1 MDYVAGLLLSLFVLG
16 IFLGLL
22 FWFFVLPALLLGRVR
37 RLDRRVTELERALEY
52 RPPPVARPAAP
63 EPRPADAAEL
73 PEALPVEEPPRRRPR
88 PARTFHLE
96 SWLGA
101 RGLGWLAVVL
111 LLFATA
117 FFLKYAFDN
126 EWIGPTGQ
134 VAFGLLLGAGL
145 AFAGF
150 RLHRRGGWL
159 FGQML
164 TAAGIVLL
172 YLTTFASFGYYHLVT
187 QESGFV
193 FLVALVVQ
201 SFALSLAYEAPA
213 VALMAVVGGLLTPLL
228 MHSETDQYFT
238 LFVYLLVLDAGVVLV
253 ALARPWP
260 ALCTLALVG
269 SQAIF
274 AGWTQIH
281 LHPEKLPW
289 ALGFQVALFLLFQG
303 QLLFARDWRGRLV
316 DIEAL
321 VRLVLL
327 ASLFGASIF
336 ALLWTDYYPW
346 LGTLAVALAA
356 VYAVLTWLAL
366 SRQPGNPY
374 LQLVLIAVSMGF
386 TALAIPLQAQAA
398 WVPVG
403 WAVQGLALW
412 TFGLRVRNDVLRAM
426 GFVLLVLA
434 VGRLVTVDTPYTDRE
449 LFVPLLNWF
458 AVPALIVAAC
468 LLAAAEL
475 SRRYH
480 GLGRGF
486 NRVVQ
491 VGLGLA
497 GVLLV
502 WFVVSNDVY
511 DFFYLMSGGNAPRL
525 LAQTVLSA
533 VWAAYALAVLAV
545 GLRLHSEPLRWTG
558 LGLFALTFAKV
569 FLYDTA
575 ELDGLYRVAV
585 FLALS
590 VMMAAAAYGYQK
602 LQAAPTAA
610 RTEGSSHETV

>member
-1 MDYVAGLLLSLFVLG
+1 MEYVASLLAGLLVLG
-16 IFLGLL
+16 VFLGLF

-37 RLDRRVTELERALEY
+37 RLDRRVAELERTL
-52 RPPPVARPAAP
+52 RGHPPPVVPTPAAP
-63 EPRPADAAEL
+63 EPSPAPAEEL
-73 PEALPVEEPPRRRPR
+73 PVALPVEEPERPR
-88 PARTFHLE
+88 PAWTFHLE
-96 SWLGA
+96 SWIGA

-111 LLFATA
+111 LLFAAA

-150 RLHRRGGWL
+150 RLYQRGRRL

-172 YLTTFASFGYYHLVT
+172 YLTTFAAFGYYHLLP
-187 QESGFV
+187 QEWGFV
-193 FLVALVVQ
+193 FLVALVVE
-201 SFALSLAYEAPA
+201 SFVLALVYEAPA

-228 MHSETDQYFT
+228 MHSETDQYVT

-253 ALARPWP
+253 ALRRPWP
-260 ALCTLALVG
+260 ALCTVALVG

-274 AGWTQIH
+274 AGWAQINY
-281 LHPEKLPW
+281 HPEKLPW
-289 ALGFQVALFLLFQG
+289 ALGFQVALFILFQG
-303 QLLFARDWRGRLV
+303 QLLLTHAWRGRLV

-327 ASLFGASIF
+327 ASLFAGSVF
-336 ALLWTDYYPW
+336 TLLWTDYHPW
-346 LGTLAVALAA
+346 LGSLAVALATL
-356 VYAVLTWLAL
+356 YAAIAWFTL
-366 SRQPGNPY
+366 SRQTDNPY
-374 LQLVLIAVSMGF
+374 LLFVLVAVAMGF

-398 WVPVG
+398 WISVG
-403 WAVQGLALW
+403 WAVQGLVLW
-412 TFGLRVRNDVLRAM
+412 WFGLRVRNDVLRSM

-434 VGRLVTVDTPYTDRE
+434 VVRLVIVDTPYTDRE
-449 LFVPLLNWF
+449 LFVPLLNWY

-468 LLAAAEL
+468 VLAAADL

-502 WFVVSNDVY
+502 WFVVSNDLY
-511 DFFYLMSGGNAPRL
+511 DFFYLWSGGNAPRL

-533 VWAAYALAVLAV
+533 VWAAYALAVLGI
-545 GLRLHSEPLRWTG
+545 GLRLRSEPLRWTG

-590 VMMAAAAYGYQK
+590 VMMGAAAYGYQR
-602 LQAAPTAA
+602 LQAAPAAA
-610 RTEGSSHETV
+610 RREVSSHETV

>member
-1 MDYVAGLLLSLFVLG
+1 MEYVAGLLGSLFALG

-22 FWFFVLPALLLGRVR
+22 FWFFVLPALLLFRVW
-37 RLDRRVTELERALEY
+37 RLDRRVAKLERALEHL
-52 RPPPVARPAAP
+52 PSPVARPTAP
-63 EPRPADAAEL
+63 ERPSPASAEEL
-73 PEALPVEEPPRRRPR
+73 PVALPVEEPRRPR
-88 PARTFHLE
+88 LAWTFHLE
-96 SWLGA
+96 SWIGA

-111 LLFATA
+111 LLFAAA

-150 RLHRRGGWL
+150 RLHQRSRRL

-164 TAAGIVLL
+164 TAAGVVLL
-172 YLTTFASFGYYHLVT
+172 YLTTFASFGYYHLVP
-187 QESGFV
+187 QEWGFV
-193 FLVALVVQ
+193 FLVALVVE
-201 SFALSLAYEAPA
+201 SFVLALVYEAPA

-228 MHSETDQYFT
+228 MHSETDQYIT
-238 LFVYLLVLDAGVVLV
+238 LFGYLLVLDAGVVLV
-253 ALARPWP
+253 ALRRPWL
-260 ALCTLALVG
+260 AFCTLALVG

-274 AGWTQIH
+274 TGWAEINY
-281 LHPEKLPW
+281 HPEKLPW
-289 ALGFQVALFLLFQG
+289 ALGFQVALFVLFQS
-303 QLLFARDWRGRLV
+303 QLLLAHAWRRRLV
-316 DIEAL
+316 DVEAL
-321 VRLVLL
+321 IRLVLL
-327 ASLFGASIF
+327 ASLFAGSIF
-336 ALLWTDYYPW
+336 ALLWTDYHPW
-346 LGTLAVALAA
+346 LGSLAVALGTLYAA
-356 VYAVLTWLAL
+356 FAWYNLA
-366 SRQPGNPY
+366 RPTDNPY
-374 LQLVLIAVSMGF
+374 LLSVFIAVAMGF

-398 WVPVG
+398 WIPVG
-403 WAVQGLALW
+403 WAIQGLALW
-412 TFGLRVRNDVLRAM
+412 AFGLRIRNDVLRAM

-449 LFVPLLNWF
+449 LFVPFFNWY

-468 LLAAAEL
+468 VLAAAEL

-486 NRVVQ
+486 NRVAQ

-502 WFVVSNDVY
+502 WFVVSNDLY
-511 DFFYLMSGGNAPRL
+511 DFFYLVSGGNTPRL

-590 VMMAAAAYGYQK
+590 VMMAAAAYGYQR
-602 LQAAPTAA
+602 LQAAPTAV